1 MRITE
6 HSIEDFAIKL
16 LEHLGYEYIYAPNIA
31 PEFPSDGGVAAAGGR
46 GGIFPS
52 SGGVPAAGG
61 RGGIFPSSGGVP
73 AAGGRGGIFP
83 SSGGVPAAGGRGGQD
98 QRTSYE
104 EILLTHRLAEA
115 VRRINPTVPPAAQEE
130 AIKEIQRI
138 HSPELLTNN
147 ESFHRLLT
155 EGIKV
160 SYQKD
165 GQQRGDLV
173 WLIDFNTPEN
183 NDFIV
188 ANQFTVVE
196 DGVNKRPD
204 VILFVNG
211 IPLVVIELKNA
222 ADENATIK
230 SAFRQIETYKA
241 VIPSLFTYNA
251 FTIISDGLEARAG
264 TLSSGMSRFMAWKS
278 ADGKE
283 EASHLVSQMETLING
298 MLNKE
303 TLLDLVRHFI
313 VFEKSK
319 KEDSKTGVTTIST
332 VKKLAAYHQYY
343 AVNRAVE
350 SAMRATGYSPSLK
363 GWHQPAADDGVV
375 NSPSLKG
382 WHQPAA
388 DDGVVNS
395 PSLKGWHQPAAD
407 DGVVNSPSLKGWHQP
422 AADDGVV
429 NSPSLK
435 GWHQPAAD
443 DGVVN
448 SPSLKGWHQPAADD
462 GVVNSPSL
470 KGWHQPAAD
479 DGVVNSPSLKGWH
492 QPAADDGVVNSPS
505 LKGWHRPEGDDGV
518 VKRTSKNYFSLPYN
532 PKLKDRAREL
542 RKAGNLP
549 EVLFWNEV
557 KNKQFKGY
565 DFDRQ
570 KIIGNY
576 IVDFYCSNCQVVIEI
591 DGSSHDDKVEYDAE
605 RDAFLESLGLT
616 VIHIPVNDIM
626 KQISSVMNML
636 HEHPALAGTKE
647 SPHPPAVGTPPEE
660 GDFVQESPESY
671 GVAGVKSQPKGDR
684 KGGVVWHTQ
693 GSGKSLSMVFFT
705 GKIVLALNNPTVVV
719 ITDRNDLDDQLFDT
733 FASSTQLLR
742 QEPKQ
747 IENRNDLKEK
757 LKVAS
762 GGVIFTT
769 IQKFSPEE
777 GNVYETLSERENIVV
792 IADEA
797 HRTQYGFKAKTV
809 DEKDEQGNVI
819 GKKTVYGFAKYMRDA
834 LPNATYIGFTGTP
847 IESTDVNTPAVFG
860 NYIDVYDIAQAV
872 EDGATVRIYYESRL
886 AKVNLSEEGKKLVEE
901 LDDELDG
908 EELTETQKAKAKW
921 TQLEAL
927 IGSENRIKNVAND
940 IIQHFG
946 QRQEVFEGKGMIV
959 AMSRRIAAD
968 LYGEIIKLK
977 PEWHSA
983 DLDKGVIKVVMTAA
997 SSDGEKIAKH
1007 HTTKQQRR
1015 MLADRMK
1022 DPDDE
1027 LKLVIVRDMW
1037 LTGFDAPSMH
1047 TLYIDKPMK
1056 GHNLMQAIARV
1067 NRVYKDKPGGL
1078 VVDYLGIASD
1088 LKKALSFYSDAGG
1101 KGDPTI
1107 AQAQAVELMLEKLE
1121 VVSQM
1126 YSEFPSV
1133 GGVSATGGRG
1143 GFPYEDYFQA
1153 ETGQKLSMILAA
1165 EEHILGLEDGKKR
1178 YINEVT
1184 ALSKAFAIA
1193 VPHEQAMD
1201 VKDEVSFFQ
1210 AVKAR
1215 LAKFDGTGSGRT
1227 DEEIETTIRQ
1237 VIDQALVSE
1246 QVIDVFDAAG
1256 IKKPDISILSEDFL
1270 MELKGMEHKNVAL
1283 EVLKKLLN
1291 DEIIARSK
1299 KNLVKSKSLKE
1310 MLENSIKKYHNKI
1323 LTAAEVMDELIKL
1336 SKEIV
1341 NMDSEAKKLG
1351 LSDFEYAFYT
1361 AVANNDSAKQ
1371 LMQQDK
1377 LRELA
1382 VILTERVKQNASID
1396 WTIKESVRAKLKV
1409 IIKRTLRQ
1417 YGYPPDMQK
1426 LATETVLK
1434 QAEMIANELSN

>member
-1 MRITE
+1 MTRITE

-16 LEHLGYEYIYAPNIA
+16 LEQLGYEYIYAPSIA
-31 PEFPSDGGVAAAGGR
+31 HDGENPERS
-46 GGIFPS
+46 
-52 SGGVPAAGG
+52 
-61 RGGIFPSSGGVP
+61 
-73 AAGGRGGIFP
+73 
-83 SSGGVPAAGGRGGQD
+83 
-98 QRTSYE
+98 SYE
-104 EILLTHRLAEA
+104 EILLTYRMAEA

-138 HSPELLTNN
+138 HSLELLTNN

-204 VILFVNG
+204 IILFVNG

-241 VIPSLFTYNA
+241 VIPSLFNYNA

-264 TLSSGMSRFMAWKS
+264 TLSSDMSRFMAWKS

-303 TLLDLVRHFI
+303 TLLDLIRHFI

-319 KEDSKTGVTTIST
+319 KEDTKTGVTTIST

-350 SAMRATGYSPSLK
+350 SAMRATGYTVEKETP
-363 GWHQPAADDGVV
+363 
-375 NSPSLKG
+375 
-382 WHQPAA
+382 
-388 DDGVVNS
+388 
-395 PSLKGWHQPAAD
+395 
-407 DGVVNSPSLKGWHQP
+407 
-422 AADDGVV
+422 
-429 NSPSLK
+429 
-435 GWHQPAAD
+435 
-443 DGVVN
+443 
-448 SPSLKGWHQPAADD
+448 
-462 GVVNSPSL
+462 
-470 KGWHQPAAD
+470 
-479 DGVVNSPSLKGWH
+479 
-492 QPAADDGVVNSPS
+492 
-505 LKGWHRPEGDDGV
+505 
-518 VKRTSKNYFSLPYN
+518 TS
-532 PKLKDRAREL
+532 
-542 RKAGNLP
+542 
-549 EVLFWNEV
+549 
-557 KNKQFKGY
+557 
-565 DFDRQ
+565 
-570 KIIGNY
+570 
-576 IVDFYCSNCQVVIEI
+576 
-591 DGSSHDDKVEYDAE
+591 
-605 RDAFLESLGLT
+605 
-616 VIHIPVNDIM
+616 M
-626 KQISSVMNML
+626 VM
-636 HEHPALAGTKE
+636 
-647 SPHPPAVGTPPEE
+647 
-660 GDFVQESPESY
+660 ESPESY

-705 GKIVLALNNPTVVV
+705 GKIVLALDNPTVVV

-809 DEKDEQGNVI
+809 DEKDEHGNVI

-847 IESTDVNTPAVFG
+847 IENTDVNTPAVFG

-927 IGSENRIKNVAND
+927 IGSENRINNVAND

-959 AMSRRIAAD
+959 AMSRRIAAN
-968 LYGEIIKLK
+968 LYEEIIKLK
-977 PEWHSA
+977 PEWHSD
-983 DLDKGVIKVVMTAA
+983 DLDKGVIKVVMTSL
-997 SSDGEKIAKH
+997 SSDGPKIAKH

-1015 MLADRMK
+1015 TLADRMK

-1126 YSEFPSV
+1126 YS
-1133 GGVSATGGRG
+1133 
-1143 GFPYEDYFQA
+1143 GFPYENYFQA

-1193 VPHEQAMD
+1193 VPHDQAMD

-1291 DEIIARSK
+1291 DEIKARSK

-1323 LTAAEVMDELIKL
+1323 LTAVEVMDELIKL

-1341 NMDSEAKKLG
+1341 DMDSEAKKLG
-1351 LSDFEYAFYT
+1351 LTDFEYAFYT

-1371 LMQQDK
+1371 LMQQEK

-1434 QAEMIANELSN
+1434 QAEMIAKELTTD